1 MEFTKKN
8 IDDLNAI
15 LTVQV
20 TPDDYL
26 ETVEKTLAEYRK
38 SANIPGFRKGKVPAG
53 LINKQYRMPVLID
66 EINKLLQNGVYKY
79 IADEKIDILGNPLP
93 VADENIDWTGTDT
106 YEFSFELGLA
116 PAFEVK
122 ISGKNK
128 MTYNKVV
135 ADKATVDRF
144 VEDMTKR
151 YGKMSTPETFEEGD
165 MFEGTFVELDG
176 SEVKEGGIEK
186 RTQFAGSSL
195 KGKAKKSL
203 VEGALNDVVVI
214 NAKKDFVKGYNPA
227 GLLGITDAALEELEG
242 VFNFTLTNVTRIE
255 PADLNQEFFDKI
267 YGEGAVKDEKEFR
280 ARVKEEAEKMYKA
293 DADQYFMNSV
303 ADYLLERTEFELPD
317 TFLKKWMSTNG
328 ENPISTEEI
337 DAEYPKMVK
346 GLKWQLI
353 ENKIIRDNDIKVGQE
368 ELIDH
373 TKNLVKAQLAQY
385 GQAGMEEEEVNKIA
399 MNVLQ
404 NKEEAERLNEQ
415 LYGQK
420 MLDFYLNTFKIEEAE
435 VSYDDFVKLATE
447 QKG

>member
-267 YGEGAVKDEKEFR
+267 YGEGAVKNEKEFR

>member
-1 MEFTKKN
+1 M
-8 IDDLNAI
+8 
-15 LTVQV
+15 
-20 TPDDYL
+20 
-26 ETVEKTLAEYRK
+26 
-38 SANIPGFRKGKVPAG
+38 
-53 LINKQYRMPVLID
+53 
-66 EINKLLQNGVYKY
+66 
-79 IADEKIDILGNPLP
+79 
-93 VADENIDWTGTDT
+93 ADENIDWTGTDA

-195 KGKAKKSL
+195 KGKAKKIL

>member
-368 ELIDH
+368 ELINH

>member
-26 ETVEKTLAEYRK
+26 ETVEKTLADYRK

-93 VADENIDWTGTDT
+93 VADDNIDWAGTDT

-116 PAFEVK
+116 PSFEVK

-151 YGKMSTPETFEEGD
+151 YGKMSTPESFEEGD
-165 MFEGTFVELDG
+165 MFEGTFVELEG
-176 SEVKEGGIEK
+176 GEVKEGGIEK

-203 VEGALNDVVVI
+203 VEGALNDVIVI
-214 NAKKDFVKGYNPA
+214 NAKKDFVKGFNPA
-227 GLLGITDAALEELEG
+227 GLLGITDTALEELDG
-242 VFNFTLTNVTRIE
+242 TFNFTLTNVTRIE
-255 PADLNQEFFDKI
+255 PAELNQEFFDKI
-267 YGEGAVKDEKEFR
+267 YGEGVVKNEKEFR

-317 TFLKKWMSTNG
+317 TFLKKWMTTNG